1 MSDKE
6 DEIEWTVL
14 EDGVEQEFEPIE
26 QPVVESPS
34 DYDGPELY
42 NQSYMEEDNNK
53 PSWIIVAV
61 FVLLILSIFW
71 KKIMVTYS
79 QESPSQVEQPVE
91 DKAQ

>member
-34 DYDGPELY
+34 DYDEPELY
-42 NQSYMEEDNNK
+42 DQSYMEEDNNK